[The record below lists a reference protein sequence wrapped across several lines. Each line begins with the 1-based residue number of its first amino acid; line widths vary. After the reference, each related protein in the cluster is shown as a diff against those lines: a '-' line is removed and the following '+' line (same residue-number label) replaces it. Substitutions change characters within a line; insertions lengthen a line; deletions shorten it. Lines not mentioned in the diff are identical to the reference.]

1 MYDRTLKAKRDWN
14 NMLSY
19 AKEQAEE
26 KGVEKG
32 KMEGIDIGIDIG
44 MVKGI
49 EKRNVEIAQALFSE
63 GFSIDKIAT
72 ITGLTMEQLQTI
84 QPK

>member
-19 AKEQAEE
+19 AKEQAKES
-26 KGVEKG
+26 G
-32 KMEGIDIGIDIG
+32 KMEC
-44 MVKGI
+44 
-49 EKRNVEIAQALFSE
+49 NVEIAQALFSQ

>member
-32 KMEGIDIGIDIG
+32 KKEGIDIGIDI
-44 MVKGI
+44 GI
-49 EKRNVEIAQALFSE
+49 EKRNVEIAQVLFSE

-72 ITGLTMEQLQTI
+72 ITGLTIEQLQSI

>member
-26 KGVEKG
+26 KG
-32 KMEGIDIGIDIG
+32 KMEGKLEGKVEGKLESKI
-44 MVKGI
+44 
-49 EKRNVEIAQALFSE
+49 EIAQALFSE

-72 ITGLTMEQLQTI
+72 ITGLTMEQLQSI

>member
-26 KGVEKG
+26 KGKVEG
-32 KMEGIDIGIDIG
+32 KI
-44 MVKGI
+44 
-49 EKRNVEIAQALFSE
+49 EIAIALFSE

-72 ITGLTMEQLQTI
+72 ITGLTMEQLQSI
-84 QPK
+84 HLK

>member
-19 AKEQAEE
+19 AKEQAKES
-26 KGVEKG
+26 G
-32 KMEGIDIGIDIG
+32 KMEGIDIGV
-44 MVKGI
+44 VKGK
-49 EKRNVEIAQALFSE
+49 EERNVEIAQVLFSE

-72 ITGLTMEQLQTI
+72 ITGLTMEQLQSI

>member
-19 AKEQAEE
+19 AKEQAKES
-26 KGVEKG
+26 G
-32 KMEGIDIGIDIG
+32 KQEGIDI
-44 MVKGI
+44 GI
-49 EKRNVEIAQALFSE
+49 EKRNVEIAQALFLE

-72 ITGLTMEQLQTI
+72 ITGLTMEQLLTI

>member
-26 KGVEKG
+26 RGAEKG
-32 KMEGIDIGIDIG
+32 KKEGIDIGKMEG
-44 MVKGI
+44 KL
-49 EKRNVEIAQALFSE
+49 ERNVEIAIAMLNKGLDINSIAEITQL
-63 GFSIDKIAT
+63 SID
-72 ITGLTMEQLQTI
+72 EI
-84 QPK
+84 QKLMHK

>member
-32 KMEGIDIGIDIG
+32 IDI
-44 MVKGI
+44 GI

-72 ITGLTMEQLQTI
+72 ITGLTMEQLQSI
-84 QPK
+84 HLK

>member
-32 KMEGIDIGIDIG
+32 KKEGIDIGKMEG
-44 MVKGI
+44 KL
-49 EKRNVEIAQALFSE
+49 ERNVEIAIAMLNKGMDMNSIAEITQL
-63 GFSIDKIAT
+63 SID
-72 ITGLTMEQLQTI
+72 EI
-84 QPK
+84 QKLMHK

>member
-32 KMEGIDIGIDIG
+32 
-44 MVKGI
+44 I
-49 EKRNVEIAQALFSE
+49 EKRNVEIAQVLFSE

-72 ITGLTMEQLQTI
+72 ITGLTIAQLQTI

>member
-26 KGVEKG
+26 RGVEKG
-32 KMEGIDIGIDIG
+32 KVEG
-44 MVKGI
+44 KI
-49 EKRNVEIAQALFSE
+49 EGKIEIAQALFSE

-72 ITGLTMEQLQTI
+72 ITGLSLEQLQSI

>member
-1 MYDRTLKAKRDWN
+1 
-14 NMLSY
+14 MLSY

-26 KGVEKG
+26 KGAEKG
-32 KMEGIDIGIDIG
+32 KKEGIDIGIDIG
-44 MVKGI
+44 MVKGKVEGKI
-49 EKRNVEIAQALFSE
+49 EGKIEIAQALFSE

>member
-19 AKEQAEE
+19 AKEQAKES
-26 KGVEKG
+26 G
-32 KMEGIDIGIDIG
+32 KQEGKQEGIDIGIDI
-44 MVKGI
+44 GI